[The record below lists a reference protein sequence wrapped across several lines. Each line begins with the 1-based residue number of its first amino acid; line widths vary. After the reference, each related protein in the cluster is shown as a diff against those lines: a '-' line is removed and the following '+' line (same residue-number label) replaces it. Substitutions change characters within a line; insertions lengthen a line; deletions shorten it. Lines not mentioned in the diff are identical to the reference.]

1 MDRGKVTIIAVK
13 FHVQCQHSRVNS
25 SNRREVY
32 IVFLCVLGGLP
43 LCKHF
48 TYSVGAAVR
57 WDHMSTN
64 GTPF

>member
-1 MDRGKVTIIAVK
+1 MVGRTERVEGVFFFVEGGGGKV
-13 FHVQCQHSRVNS
+13 
-25 SNRREVY
+25 
-32 IVFLCVLGGLP
+32 GLP

-64 GTPF
+64 GTPS